1 MDQRYPS
8 TWMLCSQLFMVRFW
22 WALLSKWSCGRYEKL
37 KSIRN
42 IYVNS
47 CEQIEGIVDHVRNLP
62 LSWCA
67 DRFIQR
73 AVEYLYLI
81 HWWWKTID
89 LFQNPEGIFLPHRWW
104 YHKQAKAMVMALA
117 SFLVLY
123 ATNSPAPTMT
133 FDVMPTRSREFRGS
147 APEFYIY
154 IYIWQRQTEKM
165 HCNFVQTNIWLHSSS
180 NISMQHKYVWMEIQ
194 PKCLWIDPPCK
205 LLGEFLDGF
214 SISIFII

>member
-154 IYIWQRQTEKM
+154 IYIFGNGKQRRCTVTLFKQIYDCTHRPIFPCSTNMFEWKFNQNV
-165 HCNFVQTNIWLHSSS
+165 CGLILLVNYLVNFLMDLVYRYL
-180 NISMQHKYVWMEIQ
+180 
-194 PKCLWIDPPCK
+194 
-205 LLGEFLDGF
+205 
-214 SISIFII
+214 